1 MPFWELLATLDDDD
15 RDFVVRIYNEYADK
29 MYSYAFK
36 MLNNQA
42 DAEDAVGEI
51 MYTIVKYISKFDGK
65 SRAEV
70 YNQIVIFMRA
80 IIKNTTINAYNKR
93 KRRVSREVSVSEGY
107 EDERFDI
114 ELLDTTFDVT
124 DVVISNETRE
134 CVKNGVLT
142 LSEDTRDTINLVYVC
157 GYSCVEAA
165 DILKI
170 SPSAVRARLFKAR
183 QKLKT
188 VLEERM

>member
-188 VLEERM
+188 VLEESM

>member
-134 CVKNGVLT
+134 CVKNGVLA

>member
-1 MPFWELLATLDDDD
+1 
-15 RDFVVRIYNEYADK
+15 
-29 MYSYAFK
+29 
-36 MLNNQA
+36 
-42 DAEDAVGEI
+42 
-51 MYTIVKYISKFDGK
+51 
-65 SRAEV
+65 
-70 YNQIVIFMRA
+70 MRA

-114 ELLDTTFDVT
+114 ELLDTTLDVT

>member
-188 VLEERM
+188 MLEERM

>member
-114 ELLDTTFDVT
+114 ELLDTTLDVT

>member
-51 MYTIVKYISKFDGK
+51 LYTIVKYISKFDGK

-80 IIKNTTINAYNKR
+80 IIKNTTITAYNKR

>member
-80 IIKNTTINAYNKR
+80 IIKNTTITAYNKR

>member
-1 MPFWELLATLDDDD
+1 MPFWELLATLDDYD

-80 IIKNTTINAYNKR
+80 IIKNTTITAYNKR

>member
-65 SRAEV
+65 SRTEV